1 MKVLELLDEIVEIV
15 DTSSGVPLTGKILVD
30 AEEILEIVKEIRVE
44 LPDEI
49 QQAQWIKEER
59 QKILEEARKEYEKI
73 VADAKDQAAAMIDTN
88 EITVQSKVRAD
99 EITRIAEANVKGLKM
114 STYDYIDN
122 ILFGFQEKMSE
133 LNSVYLN
140 QMFTNIQ
147 KTFEDINVTIDENR
161 SEIKNMIYNEN
172 GEIDAADAEYSEVD
186 IIEEETEE

>member
-147 KTFEDINVTIDENR
+147 KTFEDINMTIDENR
-161 SEIKNMIYNEN
+161 SEIKNMIFV
-172 GEIDAADAEYSEVD
+172 GEYSEVD

>member
-30 AEEILEIVKEIRVE
+30 AEEILEIVKKIRVE

-147 KTFEDINVTIDENR
+147 KTFEDINMTIDENR

-186 IIEEETEE
+186 IVEEETEE

>member
-147 KTFEDINVTIDENR
+147 KTFEDINMTIDENR

-172 GEIDAADAEYSEVD
+172 GEIDAADAEYSEVE

>member
-147 KTFEDINVTIDENR
+147 KTFEDINMTIDENR

-172 GEIDAADAEYSEVD
+172 GEIDAVDAEYSEVD
-186 IIEEETEE
+186 IVEEETEE

>member
-147 KTFEDINVTIDENR
+147 KTFEDINMTIDENR

-186 IIEEETEE
+186 IVEEETEE

>member
-147 KTFEDINVTIDENR
+147 KTFEDINMTIDENR

>member
-1 MKVLELLDEIVEIV
+1 
-15 DTSSGVPLTGKILVD
+15 
-30 AEEILEIVKEIRVE
+30 
-44 LPDEI
+44 
-49 QQAQWIKEER
+49 
-59 QKILEEARKEYEKI
+59 
-73 VADAKDQAAAMIDTN
+73 MIDTN

-147 KTFEDINVTIDENR
+147 KTFEDINMTIDENR

>member
-73 VADAKDQAAAMIDTN
+73 VADAKDQAVAMIDTN

-147 KTFEDINVTIDENR
+147 KTFEDINMTIDENR